1 MVVRQDV
8 AAEIAAMFPKNGKTT
23 VVFEAKNVPAA
34 LYKCLGAF
42 ATHGVNLT
50 KIESLPS
57 LGDPFSYVFWID
69 FEGRPGSAGIDGA
82 LEELG
87 FFAKHVRVIGSY

>member
-1 MVVRQDV
+1 MVVRSDGVPQLKAD
-8 AAEIAAMFPKNGKTT
+8 FPKAGKTT
-23 VVFEAKNVPAA
+23 IVFEAKNVPAA

-57 LGDPFSYVFWID
+57 LGDPFSYVFWVD
-69 FEGRPGSAGIDGA
+69 FEGWPGSVEIDGT

-87 FFAKHVRVIGSY
+87 FFAKNVRVIGSY